1 MNEALFIP
9 LIGGIVLVG
18 VGAAGGYAYR
28 HLAATHRAHGAEQK
42 AEAIMAEAKR
52 REREFLLKAKDKG
65 LKIIDDAKRE
75 ETERRKELQ
84 QLQQRLEQRET
95 KFDGK
100 LLELEEKQT
109 KLDQAREKLV
119 VAKDRLEVLHGEEE
133 RKLAEIAQLSRA
145 DAELRLLANVETQV
159 QDSLMS
165 RVRKLEAMSTEEIER
180 RAHIE
185 LASAMQRVASSHSV
199 ETTTTSVKL
208 PSDDMKGRI
217 IGKEGRNI
225 KAIEHLTGCEIVVD
239 ETPMT
244 ITISGFSPVRRQVAR
259 RALED
264 LIKDGRIHPARV
276 EEAVA
281 TAKKDLASDIK
292 KAGEDALYELGI
304 AGVDPKL
311 AQILGR
317 LKYRTSYGQN
327 VLHHSIEV
335 ANLAGLMAAE
345 LKQNVREAK
354 LGGLM
359 HDIGKAVDHDI
370 QGTHIEIGYNILKK
384 FNMPEE
390 VCYAPIAHHEDKP
403 TTVLGCIIKSADAMS
418 GARPGARKD
427 SYENYLKRLTELESV
442 ATSFEGIERAYAIQ
456 AGREIRIFISPKIAD
471 DYRMYQLAK
480 DVAQKIEQELTY
492 PGEIKVTAIRES
504 RAVEY
509 AR

>member
-1 MNEALFIP
+1 MPGAFLLI
-9 LIGGIVLVG
+9 IGGVALLGIG
-18 VGAAGGYAYR
+18 GALGYAYR
-28 HLAATHRAHGAEQK
+28 HIAAQKRVGGAEKK
-42 AEAIMAEAKR
+42 AEEIMADAKR
-52 REREFLLKAKDKG
+52 REREFLLKAKEKG
-65 LKIIDDAKRE
+65 LQIVDEAKRE
-75 ETERRKELQ
+75 ETERRRDLQ
-84 QLQQRLEQRET
+84 QIQQRLEQREA

-109 KLDQAREKLV
+109 KVEAAREKLT
-119 VAKDRLEVLHGEEE
+119 VAKDKLEALRVEEE
-133 RKLAEIAQLSRA
+133 RKLEEIAGLPRA
-145 DAELRLLANVETQV
+145 EAEARLLARVEEESK
-159 QDSLMS
+159 DALMS
-165 RVRKLEAMSTEEIER
+165 RIRKLDAISTEEWER

-185 LASAMQRVASSHSV
+185 LSTALQRVASSHSV

-244 ITISGFSPVRRQVAR
+244 ILISGFSPVRRQVAR

-292 KAGEDALYELGI
+292 KAGEEALFELGI

-311 AQILGR
+311 TQILGR

-327 VLHHSIEV
+327 VLHHSVEV
-335 ANLAGLMAAE
+335 GTLAGLMAAE
-345 LKQNVREAK
+345 LKQNIREAK
-354 LGGLM
+354 LGGLF

-384 FNMPEE
+384 FTMPDE

-403 TTVLGCIIKSADAMS
+403 TTVLGCIIKAADAMS

-427 SYENYLKRLTELESV
+427 SYEDYLKRLTELENV
-442 ATSFEGIERAYAIQ
+442 ATSFEGIEKAYAIQ
-456 AGREIRIFISPKIAD
+456 AGREIRIFVSPSHAD
-471 DYRMYQLAK
+471 DFRMYQLAK
-480 DVAQKIEQELTY
+480 DIARKIEQELTY